1 MNHESL
7 RQQTIDTPL
16 FTLNGQ
22 THWAK
27 CVKCYDADTIHIVI
41 ELNHVFVRFRCRL
54 QGIDTAEIR
63 SANPDEKTHARTARD
78 WLSGM
83 ILDKLIIVRCGE
95 FDKYGRLLGTV
106 FLPLS
111 NEHNKHLGGRPPEQK
126 QITNNDT
133 PHFDEK
139 NYHHINRLLVDFG
152 YAYVYDGGCRKPF
165 GAWFTT
171 KTPT

>member
-1 MNHESL
+1 MNHDSL

-16 FTLNGQ
+16 FTLKGQ

-41 ELNHVFVRFRCRL
+41 ELNQTFVRFRCRL

-63 SANPDEKTHARTARD
+63 SKNPDEKAHARTARD

-83 ILDKLIIVRCGE
+83 ILDKLIVVRCGE

-106 FLPLS
+106 YLPLS
-111 NEHNKHLGGRPPEQK
+111 NEHDKHLVGGQSEQE
-126 QITNNDT
+126 QDTNEDVHNVH
-133 PHFDEK
+133 HFDEK
-139 NYHHINRLLVDFG
+139 KYRDINLLLIEMG
-152 YAYVYDGGCRKPF
+152 YAYVYCGGSRIPF
-165 GAWFTT
+165 ATWFTS
-171 KTPT
+171 